1 MFSNNS
7 KFNYVKNNFSTIL
20 SLMNNNDLQKYLED
34 FKSEHSLRSPNKTN
48 VDIVEINGERVIR
61 FTNEFWT
68 SKQRQNNSLHEIS
81 YRACFKAELP
91 RFFISLLTREKD
103 FVYDPFAGRGTT
115 IVEAALLNRN
125 VIANDINPLST
136 ILSKPRL
143 SVPSFGD
150 VENRLKKIRFNS
162 GLKADFDLSMF
173 YHEDTESEIVSLR
186 NYLIKRREN
195 GDEDFIDEWIRM
207 VATNRLTGHS
217 KNFFSVYTLPPNQAV
232 TPERQKRINKQR
244 NQMPVYKD
252 VKFII
257 LKKTSDL
264 TSRTNENLVN
274 QLKQISK
281 KAKFFNEDARQTS
294 AIKNNSIHLTITSP
308 PFLDIVNY
316 AEDNWLRCWFNNID
330 ALQVAQNITAT
341 KKLYDWENVML
352 DVFKELYRITKR
364 GGHIAFEV
372 GEVRRGKIKLDEHIV
387 PLGIKAG
394 FKCLGIVI
402 NQQKFTKTANIWG
415 INNNEV
421 GTNTNRIVVFRKF

>member
-1 MFSNNS
+1 
-7 KFNYVKNNFSTIL
+7 
-20 SLMNNNDLQKYLED
+20 MNNIDLQKYLED
-34 FKSEHSLRSPNKTN
+34 FKSEHSLLSLNKTN
-48 VDIVEINGERVIR
+48 VDSVEISGVRVIR
-61 FTNEFWT
+61 FTNGFWT

-91 RFFISLLTREKD
+91 RFFISLLTKEKNI
-103 FVYDPFAGRGTT
+103 VYDPFAGRGTT

-125 VIANDINPLST
+125 VVANDINPLST

-143 SVPSFGD
+143 SIPSSVD
-150 VENRLKKIRFNS
+150 VEYRLKKIRFRS
-162 GLKADFDLSMF
+162 RLKANVDLSMF
-173 YHEDTESEIVSLR
+173 YHADTESEIVSLR
-186 NYLIKRREN
+186 NYLIRKNKN

-217 KNFFSVYTLPPNQAV
+217 KNFFSVYTLPPNQAIS
-232 TPERQKRINKQR
+232 PERQKRINKHRSQK
-244 NQMPVYKD
+244 PVYKD
-252 VKFII
+252 VRFII
-257 LKKTSDL
+257 LKKTRDL
-264 TSRTNENLVN
+264 TSRLNEKLVN
-274 QLKQISK
+274 QLKKIGA
-281 KAKFFNEDARQTS
+281 KAKFLNEDARYTS
-294 AIKNNSIHLTITSP
+294 AIKNNSIHLTVTSP

-330 ALQVAQNITAT
+330 ALKVAQNITAT
-341 KKLYDWENVML
+341 KKLNDWENVMF
-352 DVFKELYRITKR
+352 DVFKELYRITKN

-415 INNNEV
+415 VSNNEI
-421 GTNTNRIVVFRKF
+421 GTNTNRIVVFRKG